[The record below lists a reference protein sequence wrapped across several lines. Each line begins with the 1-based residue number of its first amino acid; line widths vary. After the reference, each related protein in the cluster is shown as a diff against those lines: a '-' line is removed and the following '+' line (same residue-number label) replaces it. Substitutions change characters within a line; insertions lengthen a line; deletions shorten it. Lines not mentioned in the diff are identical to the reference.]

1 MPRSLSTLFDP
12 AICNEIRR
20 RRYGYRLR
28 CLEPV
33 GHDGAHRWT
42 PELVPADAQ
51 TGPGPQRRHVAPPS
65 ELRPGAVTR
74 RR

>member
-1 MPRSLSTLFDP
+1 MARPLSILFDP

-20 RRYGYRLR
+20 RRHGYRLR

-42 PELVPADAQ
+42 PELVPAESQ
-51 TGPGPQRRHVAPPS
+51 TGPGPQRRADAPPWD
-65 ELRPGAVTR
+65 LHPGAFTR